1 MLGAPELVA
10 GPLSDS
16 DLELLLD
23 SASSVRLVP
32 VLAAETYVLAER
44 LVGVPV
50 SVGVKDSTS
59 MSSL

>member
-1 MLGAPELVA
+1 MLGAPELAA

-32 VLAAETYVLAER
+32 VSAVETYVPAEM
-44 LVGVPV
+44 LVEVPV
-50 SVGVKDSTS
+50 LVGVKDSTS

>member
-1 MLGAPELVA
+1 MAA
-10 GPLSDS
+10 CPLSDS

-32 VLAAETYVLAER
+32 VSAAETYVPTER
-44 LVGVPV
+44 LVEVPV